1 MVHLNNIFDYN
12 MKKLLFLAI
21 LVANFSSCKKEAV
34 PPSHF
39 IGELFGGGIIVDVHR
54 DAKGEEHGLIASIAD
69 VAVKS
74 LWSVTGPGG
83 AIITNA
89 NSTTDGQANCQL
101 IKMTLGAGATACNVC
116 LDYSIDNNDDWYLP
130 ATSELFKI
138 YFRQDII
145 NSILDNDGNIA
156 TMPISPER
164 YWSSTELD
172 GGSSA
177 AYTVNMLN
185 GKIEYFSKSSD
196 NLRIRAVRR
205 F

>member
-1 MVHLNNIFDYN
+1 
-12 MKKLLFLAI
+12 MKKIFFIAI
-21 LVANFSSCKKEAV
+21 ITLTTSCKKEV
-34 PPSHF
+34 ITKSHY
-39 IGELFGGGIIVDVHR
+39 IGEIYGGGIIIDVNK
-54 DAKGEEHGLIASIAD
+54 DSKGEEHGLIASTSD
-69 VAVKS
+69 VALKS
-74 LWSVTGPGG
+74 LWSASGPGG

-89 NSTTDGQANCQL
+89 NSTTDGLSNCQL
-101 IKMTLGAGATACNVC
+101 IKLTLGAAATACNIC
-116 LDYSIDNNDDWYLP
+116 LDYSSEKFDDWYLP

-145 NSILDNDGNIA
+145 NSILDNDGNIT
-156 TMPISPER
+156 TMPIAPER

-177 AYTVNMLN
+177 AYTVNMLT
-185 GKIEYFSKSSD
+185 GKIEYFSKSFD

>member
-1 MVHLNNIFDYN
+1 
-12 MKKLLFLAI
+12 MK
-21 LVANFSSCKKEAV
+21 LV
-34 PPSHF
+34 
-39 IGELFGGGIIVDVHR
+39 L
-54 DAKGEEHGLIASIAD
+54 
-69 VAVKS
+69 KS
-74 LWSVTGPGG
+74 LWSATGPGG

-89 NSTTDGQANCQL
+89 NSTTDGLSNCQL
-101 IKMTLGAGATACNVC
+101 IKLTLGAAATACNAC
-116 LDYSIDNNDDWYLP
+116 LDYSNDKFEDWYLP

-138 YFRQDII
+138 YFRQDMI

-177 AYTVNMLN
+177 AYTVNMLT
-185 GKIEYFSKSSD
+185 GKIEYLSKSND

>member
-1 MVHLNNIFDYN
+1 
-12 MKKLLFLAI
+12 MKKVFYLIAFVALAT
-21 LVANFSSCKKEAV
+21 SCKKDEAITK
-34 PPSHF
+34 SHF
-39 IGELFGGGIIVDVHR
+39 IGEIYGGGIIIDVNK
-54 DAKGEEHGLIASIAD
+54 DSKGEEHGLIASTSD
-69 VAVKS
+69 VALKS
-74 LWSVTGPGG
+74 LWSATGPGG

-89 NSTTDGQANCQL
+89 NSTTDGLSNCQL
-101 IKMTLGAGATACNVC
+101 IKLTLGAAATACNAC
-116 LDYSIDNNDDWYLP
+116 LDYSNDKFEDWYLP

-138 YFRQDII
+138 YFRQDMI

-177 AYTVNMLN
+177 AYTVNMLT
-185 GKIEYFSKSSD
+185 GKIEYFSKSND

>member
-1 MVHLNNIFDYN
+1 
-12 MKKLLFLAI
+12 MKKVFYLIAFVALAT
-21 LVANFSSCKKEAV
+21 SCKKEEAITK
-34 PPSHF
+34 SHF
-39 IGELFGGGIIVDVHR
+39 IGVIYGGGIIIDVNK
-54 DAKGEEHGLIASIAD
+54 DSKGEEHGLIASTSD
-69 VAVKS
+69 VALKS
-74 LWSVTGPGG
+74 LWSATGPGG

-89 NSTTDGQANCQL
+89 NSTTDGLSNCQL
-101 IKMTLGAGATACNVC
+101 IKLTLGAAATACNAC
-116 LDYSIDNNDDWYLP
+116 LDYSNDKFEDWYLP

-138 YFRQDII
+138 YFRQDMI

-177 AYTVNMLN
+177 AYTVNMLT
-185 GKIEYFSKSSD
+185 GKIEYFSKSND

>member
-1 MVHLNNIFDYN
+1 
-12 MKKLLFLAI
+12 MKKVFYLIAFVALAT
-21 LVANFSSCKKEAV
+21 SCKKEEAITK
-34 PPSHF
+34 SHF
-39 IGELFGGGIIVDVHR
+39 IGEIYGGGIIIDVNK
-54 DAKGEEHGLIASIAD
+54 DSKGEEHGLIASTSD
-69 VAVKS
+69 VALKS
-74 LWSVTGPGG
+74 LWSATGPGG

-89 NSTTDGQANCQL
+89 NSTTDGLSNCQL
-101 IKMTLGAGATACNVC
+101 IKLTLGAAGTACNAC
-116 LDYSIDNNDDWYLP
+116 LDYSNDKFEDWYLP

-138 YFRQDII
+138 YFRQDMI

-177 AYTVNMLN
+177 AYTVNMLT
-185 GKIEYFSKSSD
+185 GKIEYFSKSND

>member
-1 MVHLNNIFDYN
+1 
-12 MKKLLFLAI
+12 MKKVIYLVTIISLFT
-21 LVANFSSCKKEAV
+21 SCKKEVVSKA
-34 PPSHF
+34 HF
-39 IGELFGGGIIVDVHR
+39 IGEIYGGGIIIDVNK
-54 DAKGEEHGLIASIAD
+54 DSKGEEHGLIASTSD
-69 VAVKS
+69 VALKS
-74 LWSVTGPGG
+74 LWSATGPGG

-89 NSTTDGQANCQL
+89 NSTTDGLSNCQL
-101 IKMTLGAGATACNVC
+101 IKLTLGAAATACNAC
-116 LDYSIDNNDDWYLP
+116 LDYSNDKFEDWYLP

-138 YFRQDII
+138 YFRQDMI

-177 AYTVNMLN
+177 AYTVNMLT
-185 GKIEYFSKSSD
+185 GKIEYFSKSND

>member
-1 MVHLNNIFDYN
+1 
-12 MKKLLFLAI
+12 MKKVFYLIAFVALAT
-21 LVANFSSCKKEAV
+21 SCKKEEV
-34 PPSHF
+34 ITKSHF
-39 IGELFGGGIIVDVHR
+39 IGEIYGGGIIIDVNK
-54 DAKGEEHGLIASIAD
+54 DSKGEEHGLIASTSD
-69 VAVKS
+69 VALKS
-74 LWSVTGPGG
+74 LWSATGPGG

-89 NSTTDGQANCQL
+89 NSTTDGLSNCQL
-101 IKMTLGAGATACNVC
+101 IKLTLGAAATACNAC
-116 LDYSIDNNDDWYLP
+116 LDYSNDKFEDWYLP

-138 YFRQDII
+138 YFRQDMI

-177 AYTVNMLN
+177 AYTVNMLT
-185 GKIEYFSKSSD
+185 GKIEYFSKSND
-196 NLRIRAVRR
+196 ALRIRAVRR

>member
-1 MVHLNNIFDYN
+1 
-12 MKKLLFLAI
+12 MKKVFYLIAFVALAT
-21 LVANFSSCKKEAV
+21 SCKKEEV
-34 PPSHF
+34 IPKSHF
-39 IGELFGGGIIVDVHR
+39 IGEIYGGGIIIDVNK
-54 DAKGEEHGLIASIAD
+54 DSKGEEHGLIASTSD
-69 VAVKS
+69 VALKS
-74 LWSVTGPGG
+74 LWSATGPGG

-89 NSTTDGQANCQL
+89 NSTTDGLSNCQL
-101 IKMTLGAGATACNVC
+101 IKLTLGAAGTACNAC
-116 LDYSIDNNDDWYLP
+116 LDYSNDKFEDWYLP

-138 YFRQDII
+138 YFRQDMI

-177 AYTVNMLN
+177 AYTVNMLT
-185 GKIEYFSKSSD
+185 GKIEYFSKSND

>member
-1 MVHLNNIFDYN
+1 
-12 MKKLLFLAI
+12 MKKVFYLIAFVALAT
-21 LVANFSSCKKEAV
+21 SCKKEEAITK
-34 PPSHF
+34 SHF
-39 IGELFGGGIIVDVHR
+39 IGEIYGGGIVIDVNK
-54 DAKGEEHGLIASIAD
+54 DSKGEEHGLIASTSD
-69 VAVKS
+69 VALKS
-74 LWSVTGPGG
+74 LWSATGPGG

-89 NSTTDGQANCQL
+89 NSTTDGLSNCQL
-101 IKMTLGAGATACNVC
+101 IKLTLGAAGTACNAC
-116 LDYSIDNNDDWYLP
+116 LDYSNDKFEDWYLP

-138 YFRQDII
+138 YFRQDMI

-177 AYTVNMLN
+177 AYTVNMLT
-185 GKIEYFSKSSD
+185 GKIEYFSKSYD

>member
-1 MVHLNNIFDYN
+1 
-12 MKKLLFLAI
+12 MKKVFYLIAFVALAT
-21 LVANFSSCKKEAV
+21 SCKKEEFITK
-34 PPSHF
+34 SHF
-39 IGELFGGGIIVDVHR
+39 IGEIYGGGIIIDVNK
-54 DAKGEEHGLIASIAD
+54 DSKGEEHGLIASTSD
-69 VAVKS
+69 VALKS
-74 LWSVTGPGG
+74 LWSATGPGG

-89 NSTTDGQANCQL
+89 NSTTDGLSNCQL
-101 IKMTLGAGATACNVC
+101 IKLTLGAAATACNAC
-116 LDYSIDNNDDWYLP
+116 LDYSNDKFEDWYLP

-138 YFRQDII
+138 YFRQDMI

-177 AYTVNMLN
+177 AYTVNMLT
-185 GKIEYFSKSSD
+185 GKIEYFSKSYD

>member
-1 MVHLNNIFDYN
+1 
-12 MKKLLFLAI
+12 MKKVFYLIAFVALAT
-21 LVANFSSCKKEAV
+21 SCKKEEFITK
-34 PPSHF
+34 SHF
-39 IGELFGGGIIVDVHR
+39 IGEIYGGGIIIDVNK
-54 DAKGEEHGLIASIAD
+54 DSKGEEHGLIASTSD
-69 VAVKS
+69 VALKS
-74 LWSVTGPGG
+74 LWSATGPGG

-89 NSTTDGQANCQL
+89 NSTTDGLSNCQL
-101 IKMTLGAGATACNVC
+101 IKLTLGAAATACNAC
-116 LDYSIDNNDDWYLP
+116 LDYSNDKFEDWYLP

-138 YFRQDII
+138 YFRQDMI

-177 AYTVNMLN
+177 AYTVNMLT
-185 GKIEYFSKSSD
+185 GKIEYFSKSND

>member
-1 MVHLNNIFDYN
+1 
-12 MKKLLFLAI
+12 MKKVIYLIAFVALAT
-21 LVANFSSCKKEAV
+21 SCKKEEV
-34 PPSHF
+34 ITKSHF
-39 IGELFGGGIIVDVHR
+39 IGEIYGGGIIIDVNK
-54 DAKGEEHGLIASIAD
+54 DSKGEEHGLIASTSD
-69 VAVKS
+69 VALKS
-74 LWSVTGPGG
+74 LWSATGPGG

-89 NSTTDGQANCQL
+89 NSTTDGLSNCQL
-101 IKMTLGAGATACNVC
+101 IKLTLGAAGTACNAC
-116 LDYSIDNNDDWYLP
+116 LDYSNEKFEDWYLP

-138 YFRQDII
+138 YFRQDMI

-177 AYTVNMLN
+177 AYTVNMLT
-185 GKIEYFSKSSD
+185 GKIEYFSKSND

>member
-1 MVHLNNIFDYN
+1 
-12 MKKLLFLAI
+12 MKKVFYLIAFVALAT
-21 LVANFSSCKKEAV
+21 SCKKEEAITK
-34 PPSHF
+34 SHF
-39 IGELFGGGIIVDVHR
+39 IGEIYGGGIIIDVNK
-54 DAKGEEHGLIASIAD
+54 DSKGEEHGLIASTSD
-69 VAVKS
+69 VALKS
-74 LWSVTGPGG
+74 LWSATGPGG

-89 NSTTDGQANCQL
+89 NSTTDGLSNCQL
-101 IKMTLGAGATACNVC
+101 IKLTLGAAATACNAC
-116 LDYSIDNNDDWYLP
+116 LDYSNDKFEDWYLP

-138 YFRQDII
+138 YFRQDMI

-177 AYTVNMLN
+177 AYTVNMLT
-185 GKIEYFSKSSD
+185 GKIEYFSKSND

>member
-1 MVHLNNIFDYN
+1 
-12 MKKLLFLAI
+12 MKKVFYLIAFVALAT
-21 LVANFSSCKKEAV
+21 SCKKEEV
-34 PPSHF
+34 ITKSHF
-39 IGELFGGGIIVDVHR
+39 IGEIYGGGIIIDVNK
-54 DAKGEEHGLIASIAD
+54 DSKGEEHGLIASTSD
-69 VAVKS
+69 VALKS
-74 LWSVTGPGG
+74 LWSATGPGG

-89 NSTTDGQANCQL
+89 NSTTDGLSNCQL
-101 IKMTLGAGATACNVC
+101 IKLTLGAAATACNAC
-116 LDYSIDNNDDWYLP
+116 LDYSNDKFEDWYLP

-138 YFRQDII
+138 YFRQDMI

-177 AYTVNMLN
+177 AYTINMLT
-185 GKIEYFSKSSD
+185 GKIEYFSKSND

>member
-1 MVHLNNIFDYN
+1 
-12 MKKLLFLAI
+12 MKKVFYLIAFVALAT
-21 LVANFSSCKKEAV
+21 SCKKEEV
-34 PPSHF
+34 ITKSHF
-39 IGELFGGGIIVDVHR
+39 IGEIYGGGIIIDVNK
-54 DAKGEEHGLIASIAD
+54 DSKGEEHGLIASTSD
-69 VAVKS
+69 VALKS
-74 LWSVTGPGG
+74 LWSATGPGG

-89 NSTTDGQANCQL
+89 NSTTDGLSNCQL
-101 IKMTLGAGATACNVC
+101 IKLTLGAAATACNAC
-116 LDYSIDNNDDWYLP
+116 LDYSNDKFEDWYLP

-138 YFRQDII
+138 YFRQDMI

-177 AYTVNMLN
+177 AYTINMLT
-185 GKIEYFSKSSD
+185 GKNEYFSKSYD

>member
-1 MVHLNNIFDYN
+1 
-12 MKKLLFLAI
+12 MKKVIYLIAFVALAT
-21 LVANFSSCKKEAV
+21 SCKKEEAITK
-34 PPSHF
+34 SHF
-39 IGELFGGGIIVDVHR
+39 IGEIYGGGIIIDVNKNS
-54 DAKGEEHGLIASIAD
+54 KGEEHGLIASTSD
-69 VAVKS
+69 VALKS
-74 LWSVTGPGG
+74 LWSATGPGG

-89 NSTTDGQANCQL
+89 NSTTDGLSNCQL
-101 IKMTLGAGATACNVC
+101 IKLTLGAAATACNAC
-116 LDYSIDNNDDWYLP
+116 LDYSNDKFEDWYLP

-138 YFRQDII
+138 YFRQDMI

-177 AYTVNMLN
+177 AYTVNMLTA
-185 GKIEYFSKSSD
+185 KIEYFSKSYD

>member
-1 MVHLNNIFDYN
+1 
-12 MKKLLFLAI
+12 MKKVFYLIAFVALAT
-21 LVANFSSCKKEAV
+21 SCKKEEV
-34 PPSHF
+34 ITKSHF
-39 IGELFGGGIIVDVHR
+39 IGEIYGGGIIIDVNK
-54 DAKGEEHGLIASIAD
+54 DSKGEEHGLIASTSD
-69 VAVKS
+69 VALKS
-74 LWSVTGPGG
+74 LWSATGPGG

-89 NSTTDGQANCQL
+89 NSTTDGLSNCQL
-101 IKMTLGAGATACNVC
+101 IKLTLGAAATACNAC
-116 LDYSIDNNDDWYLP
+116 LDYSNDKFEDWYLP

-138 YFRQDII
+138 YFRQDMI

-177 AYTVNMLN
+177 AYTVNMLT
-185 GKIEYFSKSSD
+185 GQIEYFSKSND

>member
-1 MVHLNNIFDYN
+1 
-12 MKKLLFLAI
+12 MKKVFYLIAFVALAT
-21 LVANFSSCKKEAV
+21 SCKKEEAITK
-34 PPSHF
+34 SHF
-39 IGELFGGGIIVDVHR
+39 IGEIYGGGIIIDVNKNS
-54 DAKGEEHGLIASIAD
+54 KGEEHGLIASTSD
-69 VAVKS
+69 VALKS
-74 LWSVTGPGG
+74 LWSATGPGG

-89 NSTTDGQANCQL
+89 NSTTDGLSNCQL
-101 IKMTLGAGATACNVC
+101 IKLTLGAAATACNAC
-116 LDYSIDNNDDWYLP
+116 LDYSNDKFEDWYLP

-138 YFRQDII
+138 YFRQDMI

-177 AYTVNMLN
+177 AYTVNMLT
-185 GKIEYFSKSSD
+185 GKIEYFSKSND

>member
-1 MVHLNNIFDYN
+1 
-12 MKKLLFLAI
+12 MKKVFYLIAFVALAT
-21 LVANFSSCKKEAV
+21 SCKKEEV
-34 PPSHF
+34 ITKSHF
-39 IGELFGGGIIVDVHR
+39 IGEIYGGGIIIDVNK
-54 DAKGEEHGLIASIAD
+54 DSKGEEHGLIASTSD
-69 VAVKS
+69 VALKS
-74 LWSVTGPGG
+74 LWSATGPGG

-89 NSTTDGQANCQL
+89 NSTTDGLSNCQL
-101 IKMTLGAGATACNVC
+101 IKLTLGAAGTACNAC
-116 LDYSIDNNDDWYLP
+116 LDYSNDKFEDWYLP

-138 YFRQDII
+138 YFRQDMI

-177 AYTVNMLN
+177 AYTVNMLT
-185 GKIEYFSKSSD
+185 GKIEYFSKSND

>member
-1 MVHLNNIFDYN
+1 
-12 MKKLLFLAI
+12 MKKVFYLIAFVALAT
-21 LVANFSSCKKEAV
+21 SCKKEEAITK
-34 PPSHF
+34 SHF
-39 IGELFGGGIIVDVHR
+39 IGEIYGGGIIIDVNK
-54 DAKGEEHGLIASIAD
+54 DSKGEEHGLIASTSD
-69 VAVKS
+69 VALKS
-74 LWSVTGPGG
+74 LWSATGPGG

-89 NSTTDGQANCQL
+89 NSTTDGLSNCQL
-101 IKMTLGAGATACNVC
+101 IKLTLGAAATACNAC
-116 LDYSIDNNDDWYLP
+116 LDYSNDKFEDWYLP

-138 YFRQDII
+138 YFRQDMI

-177 AYTVNMLN
+177 AYTINMLT
-185 GKIEYFSKSSD
+185 GKIEYFSKSND

>member
-1 MVHLNNIFDYN
+1 
-12 MKKLLFLAI
+12 MKKVFYLIAFVALA
-21 LVANFSSCKKEAV
+21 ASCKKEEV
-34 PPSHF
+34 ITKSHF
-39 IGELFGGGIIVDVHR
+39 IGEIYGGGIIIDVNK
-54 DAKGEEHGLIASIAD
+54 DSKGEEHGLIASTSD
-69 VAVKS
+69 VALKS
-74 LWSVTGPGG
+74 LWSATGPGG

-89 NSTTDGQANCQL
+89 NSTTDGLSNCQL
-101 IKMTLGAGATACNVC
+101 IKLTLGAAATACNAC
-116 LDYSIDNNDDWYLP
+116 LDYSNDKFEDWYLP

-138 YFRQDII
+138 YFRQDMI

-177 AYTVNMLN
+177 AYTVNMLT
-185 GKIEYFSKSSD
+185 GKIEYFSKSND

>member
-1 MVHLNNIFDYN
+1 
-12 MKKLLFLAI
+12 MKKVFYLIAFIALAT
-21 LVANFSSCKKEAV
+21 SCIKEEAITK
-34 PPSHF
+34 SHF
-39 IGELFGGGIIVDVHR
+39 IGEIYGGGIIIEVNKNS
-54 DAKGEEHGLIASIAD
+54 KGEEHGLIASTSD
-69 VAVKS
+69 VALKS
-74 LWSVTGPGG
+74 LWSATGPGG

-89 NSTTDGQANCQL
+89 NSTTDGLSNCQL
-101 IKMTLGAGATACNVC
+101 IKLTLGAAGTACNAC
-116 LDYSIDNNDDWYLP
+116 LDYSNDKFEDWYLP

-138 YFRQDII
+138 YFRQDMI

-177 AYTVNMLN
+177 AYTVNMLT
-185 GKIEYFSKSSD
+185 GKIEYFSKSYD

>member
-1 MVHLNNIFDYN
+1 
-12 MKKLLFLAI
+12 MKKVFYLIAFVALAT
-21 LVANFSSCKKEAV
+21 SCKKEEV
-34 PPSHF
+34 ITKSHF
-39 IGELFGGGIIVDVHR
+39 IGEIYGGGIIIDVNK
-54 DAKGEEHGLIASIAD
+54 DSKGEEHGLIASTSD
-69 VAVKS
+69 VALKS
-74 LWSVTGPGG
+74 LWSATGPGG

-89 NSTTDGQANCQL
+89 NSTTDGLSNCQL
-101 IKMTLGAGATACNVC
+101 IKLTLGAAATACNAC
-116 LDYSIDNNDDWYLP
+116 LDYSNDKFEDWYLP

-138 YFRQDII
+138 YFRQDMI

-177 AYTVNMLN
+177 AYTVNMLTA
-185 GKIEYFSKSSD
+185 KIEYFSKSYD

>member
-1 MVHLNNIFDYN
+1 
-12 MKKLLFLAI
+12 MKKVFYLIAFVALAT
-21 LVANFSSCKKEAV
+21 SCKKEEV
-34 PPSHF
+34 ITKSHF
-39 IGELFGGGIIVDVHR
+39 IGEIYGGGIIIDVNKNS
-54 DAKGEEHGLIASIAD
+54 KGEEHGLIASTSD
-69 VAVKS
+69 VALKS
-74 LWSVTGPGG
+74 LWSATGPGG

-89 NSTTDGQANCQL
+89 NSTTDGLSNCQL
-101 IKMTLGAGATACNVC
+101 IKLTLGAAATACNAC
-116 LDYSIDNNDDWYLP
+116 LDYSNDKFEDWYLP

-138 YFRQDII
+138 YFRQDMI

-177 AYTVNMLN
+177 AYTVNMLTA
-185 GKIEYFSKSSD
+185 KIEYFSKSYD

>member
-1 MVHLNNIFDYN
+1 
-12 MKKLLFLAI
+12 MKKVFYLIAFVALAT
-21 LVANFSSCKKEAV
+21 SCKKEEV
-34 PPSHF
+34 ITKSHF
-39 IGELFGGGIIVDVHR
+39 IGEIYGGGIIIDVNK
-54 DAKGEEHGLIASIAD
+54 DSKGEEHGLIASTSD
-69 VAVKS
+69 VALKS
-74 LWSVTGPGG
+74 LWSATGPGG

-89 NSTTDGQANCQL
+89 NSTTDGLSNCQL
-101 IKMTLGAGATACNVC
+101 IKLTLGAAATACNAC
-116 LDYSIDNNDDWYLP
+116 LDYSNDKFEDWYLP

-138 YFRQDII
+138 YFRQDMI

-177 AYTVNMLN
+177 AYTVNMLT
-185 GKIEYFSKSSD
+185 GKIEYFSKSND